1 MMSAIEKTEQSG
13 PAPLLTAE
21 QVAGALN
28 VSLRTVRR
36 LTGSGSLPVVRIGRS
51 VRVTRETLAAW
62 MSRQDRG

>member
-1 MMSAIEKTEQSG
+1 MISAIMKAEQGVPTS
-13 PAPLLTAE
+13 LLTAA

-36 LTGSGSLPVVRIGRS
+36 LTGSGSLPVVRIGRA